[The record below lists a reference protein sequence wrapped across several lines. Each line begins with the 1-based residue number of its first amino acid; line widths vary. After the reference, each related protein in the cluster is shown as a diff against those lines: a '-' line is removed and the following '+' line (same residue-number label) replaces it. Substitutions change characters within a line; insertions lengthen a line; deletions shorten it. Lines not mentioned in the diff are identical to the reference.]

1 MSDNGL
7 VFIEGELPPEPP
19 RHSTTAE
26 RGQTLKANKGQWAK
40 WPAKSTPQ
48 QVQESLNNQ
57 CGLGY
62 EVTTRRIDGKRV
74 IFARFVGAGAKPY
87 QSSRPHIV
95 KEAPCQEEKTPDH
108 P

>member
-1 MSDNGL
+1 MNEREM
-7 VFIEGELPPEPP
+7 VFIEGDLPPEPP
-19 RHSTTAE
+19 RPTTTAE
-26 RGQTLKANKGQWAK
+26 RGQALKDNKGRWAK

-62 EVTTRRIDGKRV
+62 EVTTRRIDGKRI

-87 QSSRPHIV
+87 QPVPRNHKP
-95 KEAPCQEEKTPDH
+95 EP
-108 P
+108 